1 MPVKGFIFSEAAG
14 FRSAALPRICYFGS
28 FLVKLQ
34 VLGLQRCRGYATFYA
49 FFKDLLQLTLKVQSC
64 KLKKQ

>member
-14 FRSAALPRICYFGS
+14 FRSAALPRICYLGS

-34 VLGLQRCRGYATFYA
+34 VLGLRRCRGYATLGHF
-49 FFKDLLQLTLKVQSC
+49 Q
-64 KLKKQ
+64 